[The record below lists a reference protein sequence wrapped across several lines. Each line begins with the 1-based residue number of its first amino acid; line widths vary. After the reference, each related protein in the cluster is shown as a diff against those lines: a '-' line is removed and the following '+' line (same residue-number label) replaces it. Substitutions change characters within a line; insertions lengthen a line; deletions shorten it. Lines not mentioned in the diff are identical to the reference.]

1 VFQVKDGGREWTGR
15 FISQACAELRG
26 DGGGRA
32 CELRV
37 EGGRQ
42 LPPTEFQLQSCGATP
57 WGESGGEKLGGRVG
71 GGGRIR
77 GVEGE
82 NKRGGA
88 GWLSSLIHLS
98 GPSRVN

>member
-1 VFQVKDGGREWTGR
+1 MRLLKVF
-15 FISQACAELRG
+15 FHRG
-26 DGGGRA
+26 LNRNKSVLNSIKITFMHGASLYTPYSLLLLSINSGWGGGGW
-32 CELRV
+32 
-37 EGGRQ
+37 EGG
-42 LPPTEFQLQSCGATP
+42 
-57 WGESGGEKLGGRVG
+57 ESVGGEARGPSWR
-71 GGGRIR
+71 GRIR

>member
-1 VFQVKDGGREWTGR
+1 VGSRWGRSEG
-15 FISQACAELRG
+15 AEL
-26 DGGGRA
+26 
-32 CELRV
+32 E
-37 EGGRQ
+37 
-42 LPPTEFQLQSCGATP
+42 
-57 WGESGGEKLGGRVG
+57 GEKRGGQV

-98 GPSRVN
+98 GWSRVN